1 MLNRVKPV
9 WMVSHHQRRREC
21 VSTLDIHRP
30 EANQPYSGTEKSV
43 FEYGSYRHNYT
54 FAHEASKASKVKP
67 AGLAMNGKDIIV
79 SMPSIFLK
87 HVSAR
92 QRSESVNVRPN
103 Y

>member
-9 WMVSHHQRRREC
+9 WMVSHQRHQRKKC

-30 EANQPYSGTEKSV
+30 EANQPYPGIEKSV

-87 HVSAR
+87 QVNQSAR
-92 QRSESVNVRPN
+92 
-103 Y
+103 